1 MPVINSKKKKQGE
14 DAAVQGTNDSSVV
27 SKVSAAAQGYF
38 HDDFLRHFV
47 GKVARRAPLI
57 NRGYYIRW
65 KAVDH
70 CVKRFL
76 CVTDACDRRQILTLG
91 AGFDSLYFRLR
102 SEGAVERVSVFE
114 VDFPDVARRKA
125 ALISSNHI
133 LKDALPD
140 YSVLAGPVHVNSAQY
155 KLLGVDVRNEREAE
169 DVLIAAGLQWNCPT
183 LILSEVVLTYMETC
197 WSDAVIAWAARIFP
211 QALFVMYEQ
220 IRPEDPFGT
229 VMQNHFLKLN
239 SKIHAL
245 CQYPDTAAQTERL
258 LQKGWEKCV
267 CLDMNQFYFGFLT
280 EDERLKVEK
289 LEPFDEFEEWHQ
301 KCSHYFVLTASKGSL
316 TSQAILT
323 LPTDTPVPLLKL
335 DLEGFPVTVRLIAE
349 APHVE
354 AVGMASCL
362 LEPGVVLLTGGCGR
376 RGRNTAATL
385 LIKDSTAWRYATVE
399 PKGQKDIR
407 IYHSM
412 TSVPG
417 WGAVI
422 LGGRTSPLN
431 PIDAILKVTYLTDQ
445 FNSKNILVSMEKMV
459 CKGTA
464 PKPRWRH
471 TSTLL
476 SHEDR
481 NYLFVFGGRTER
493 EPVLGDAHFL
503 CLEDQNWTNIPL
515 EGCIPEPRHSH
526 TACAYR
532 QGLVIFGGLGQGGVP
547 LGDVILLK
555 PNSTGF
561 CWENLHICP
570 ALVPRY
576 SHSSHVI
583 GENLVVVGGV
593 WIRADGVPGVA
604 VINMTTRVSVEVS
617 LDTSFVPWPLMLHS
631 FCSEL
636 LDSDGA
642 EMVLIGGGGNCFS
655 FGTHLNSQPVILD
668 LSPVLQNMAHLD
680 HPVKTLLET

>member
-1 MPVINSKKKKQGE
+1 MPVIKSKKKKQGE
-14 DAAVQGTNDSSVV
+14 DAAGTNDSSVV

-91 AGFDSLYFRLR
+91 AGFDSLYFRLQ
-102 SEGAVERVSVFE
+102 SEGAVERVNVFE

-140 YSVLAGPVHVNSAQY
+140 CSVLAGPVHVNSAQY

-183 LILSEVVLTYMETC
+183 LVLSEVVLTYMETR
-197 WSDAVIAWAARIFP
+197 WSDAVIAWAARILP

-239 SKIHAL
+239 SKIHAI
-245 CQYPDTAAQTERL
+245 CQYPDPAAQTERL

-267 CLDMNQFYFGFLT
+267 CLDMNRFYFGFLT
-280 EDERLKVEK
+280 EEERLKVEK

-301 KCSHYFVLTASKGSL
+301 KCSHYFILTASKGSL

-323 LPTDTPVPLLKL
+323 LPTDTPVPLIKL
-335 DLEGFPVTVRLIAE
+335 DLEGFPAAVRLIAE

-385 LIKDSTAWRYATVE
+385 LIKDGTAWRYATVE
-399 PKGQKDIR
+399 PKGQKSIR
-407 IYHSM
+407 LHHSM

-417 WGAVI
+417 RGAVI

-431 PIDAILKVTYLTDQ
+431 PIDDILKVTYLSDQ
-445 FNSKNILVSMEKMV
+445 LNSTNILVSMEKMV
-459 CKGTA
+459 CKGPA

-503 CLEDQNWTNIPL
+503 CLEDQNWTNVPL

-532 QGLVIFGGLGQGGVP
+532 QGLVIFGGLGRGGVP

-593 WIRADGVPGVA
+593 WIQADGVPGVA
-604 VINMTTRVSVEVS
+604 VINMTTGVSVEVS
-617 LDTSFVPWPLMLHS
+617 LDTSSVPWPLMLHS

-655 FGTHLNSQPVILD
+655 FGTHLNSQPAIID
-668 LSPVLQNMAHLD
+668 LRPVLQNMAHLD
-680 HPVKTLLET
+680 HPVKTLMET